1 MNVVE
6 AVCVVYG
13 LGMTLMLAGFLLSR
27 YVGEGVQP

>member
-13 LGMTLMLAGFLLSR
+13 LGATLALAGFLVSR

>member
-1 MNVVE
+1 MNVFE

-13 LGMTLMLAGFLLSR
+13 LTITLGLAAFLVSR